1 MRKTSIA
8 LVVLL
13 LLAPQ
18 FGAAQS
24 SHSVTVSGCVLS
36 ANGSFRLLTKTH
48 TYILKGHNDELFGY
62 NGKLVQ
68 ITGTEDAPQSKAQ
81 DVPVVLHISKI
92 KKIADFCQ

>member
-1 MRKTSIA
+1 MRKASIA
-8 LVVLL
+8 IIVLL
-13 LLAPQ
+13 LLAPWV
-18 FGAAQS
+18 GAQS
-24 SHSVTVSGCVLS
+24 SHSVTVAGCMLS

>member
-1 MRKTSIA
+1 MRKASIA

-13 LLAPQ
+13 LLAPWV
-18 FGAAQS
+18 GAQS

-81 DVPVVLHISKI
+81 DVPVVLHVSKI